1 MRLADWRWRMKQ
13 FCLFFVV
20 QCLQYFLITVNYRA
34 VSQGRYGWTFIS
46 DMAVAFNGFLLIK
59 RIADDK
65 TKWGLAGYTL
75 GGAVGSVA
83 AIWITKRLFGA

>member
-1 MRLADWRWRMKQ
+1 MKQ
-13 FCLFFVV
+13 FSLFFSV

-34 VSQGRYGWTFIS
+34 VSQGLYGWTFIS

-65 TKWGLAGYTL
+65 SRAGLVGYTL

-83 AIWITKRLFGA
+83 AIWITKHLFGQ